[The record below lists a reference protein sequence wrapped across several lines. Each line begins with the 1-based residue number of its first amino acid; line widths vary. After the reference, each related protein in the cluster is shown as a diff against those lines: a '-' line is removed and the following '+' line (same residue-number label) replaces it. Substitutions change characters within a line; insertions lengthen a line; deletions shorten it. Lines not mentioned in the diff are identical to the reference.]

1 LSFSR
6 FVQVDYDRET
16 KIREN
21 SMMECII
28 LHVYREKERGGEY
41 GYCMCIDDR
50 QTQAYLTMNSV
61 RMRKSK
67 SRV

>member
-1 LSFSR
+1 
-6 FVQVDYDRET
+6 
-16 KIREN
+16 
-21 SMMECII
+21 MMECII

-50 QTQAYLTMNSV
+50 QTQAYLMMNSV